1 MKKGL
6 FAAVA
11 AIAAVVIV
19 LVVFVSLNAKT
30 PAPTEEDITA
40 AVLSAYEDDLAKL
53 GEEYGMPGLTLQLE
67 FESFTYEKPAIFKKG
82 SLDIQVKDH
91 YVYPALD
98 TCDCTEDLYK
108 QLITVPEEIKY
119 FCDLGEFSEI
129 ELEGYD
135 SIRITRVPDHIP
147 ELRDTRG
154 NSFYAR
160 TTLYENIIEVNGA
173 PAFTRDTGYSDFEY
187 REGITAA
194 PDYRTA
200 CVGCGHKSDYLSSNG
215 YCKTCVDSYFTDY

>member
-6 FAAVA
+6 IAVVAVIAAAV
-11 AIAAVVIV
+11 IA

-98 TCDCTEDLYK
+98 TCD
-108 QLITVPEEIKY
+108 
-119 FCDLGEFSEI
+119 
-129 ELEGYD
+129 
-135 SIRITRVPDHIP
+135 
-147 ELRDTRG
+147 
-154 NSFYAR
+154 
-160 TTLYENIIEVNGA
+160 
-173 PAFTRDTGYSDFEY
+173 
-187 REGITAA
+187 
-194 PDYRTA
+194 
-200 CVGCGHKSDYLSSNG
+200 
-215 YCKTCVDSYFTDY
+215 